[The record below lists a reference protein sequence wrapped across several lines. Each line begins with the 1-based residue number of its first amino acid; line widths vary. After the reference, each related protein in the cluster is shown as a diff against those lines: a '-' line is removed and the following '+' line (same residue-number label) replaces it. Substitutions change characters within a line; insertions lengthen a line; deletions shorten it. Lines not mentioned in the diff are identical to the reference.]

1 MIWEEQKRL
10 RRWKAISHELK
21 NQLEALYSKNAEKEG
36 EVQIPNTDYTVSAL
50 PVILWYGM
58 YHIRNG
64 CLSAT
69 AIPSIFLLAVAGL
82 SFIWEVG
89 REAKGDICPS

>member
-50 PVILWYGM
+50 PIIPTVWY
-58 YHIRNG
+58 
-64 CLSAT
+64 AT
-69 AIPSIFLLAVAGL
+69 
-82 SFIWEVG
+82 E
-89 REAKGDICPS
+89 